1 MEKKLVSCLKN
12 NRSFLF
18 FDRCSSASPAGNAGA
33 VLKRERRNQLEDI
46 ATGLHQ
52 TYSSVHIQ

>member
-33 VLKRERRNQLEDI
+33 VLKRERRN
-46 ATGLHQ
+46 
-52 TYSSVHIQ
+52 